1 MGHIVLYRKYRPNT
15 FSKIVGQE
23 HVTKILKNQ
32 IVNDKVGHAYIFSG
46 TRGTGK
52 TSAAKVFA
60 RAINCLNPQD
70 GEPCNECENCKA
82 ILNGE
87 TSDVVEMD
95 AASNNGVDSI
105 REIRQEVIYASTFL
119 KYRVYIIDEVHMLS
133 TAAFNALLKTLEE
146 PPKGVIFILAT
157 TELHKIPITILSRCL
172 KFEFKTISEEDIA
185 NNIKNI
191 LKQENREYEEEAVR
205 YISRL
210 ADGGMRDA
218 LSIVDRCL
226 DEGEVLKLENIE
238 SLAGSINNEVL
249 KNILLSII
257 TYKPYNVLKLADNLI
272 QSGKNIRQIN
282 YEIIN
287 EFMNLMIK
295 ITTQNEVGH
304 SVFKDEE
311 INDIQRYLVEDR
323 LNYIITKLNILD
335 NDIRMSSNPQV
346 IFKSRLIELSS
357 VKRVENVVKSFEEKS
372 EIVSAENKD
381 YMPLIN
387 DLTER
392 IRELEE
398 EIDELK
404 EKGVTLSTKS
414 TKDAVETVDNKP
426 KLKEFR
432 DFKKLQNEIKNKKEM
447 QLYSS
452 LVISKAYV
460 DKDII
465 YFVTENSFVK
475 SMLEESKSKE
485 LLEDTILEITGK
497 DYDIR
502 IVENKKE
509 NEEDDL
515 FEQRLNEIDMDYE
528 EI

>member
-23 HVTKILKNQ
+23 HVTKILRNQ

-60 RAINCLNPQD
+60 RAINCLNPID

-133 TAAFNALLKTLEE
+133 TQAFNALLKTLEE
-146 PPKGVIFILAT
+146 PPKGVVFILAT

-172 KFEFKTISEEDIA
+172 KFEFKTISEENIA
-185 NNIKNI
+185 TCIKNI
-191 LKQENREYEEEAVR
+191 LKEENREYEEDAVK

-210 ADGGMRDA
+210 ADGAMRDA

-226 DEGEVLKLENIE
+226 DEDEVLRLKNIE

-249 KNILLSII
+249 RNILLGII
-257 TYKPYNVLKLADNLI
+257 TYKPYNVLKVTENLI
-272 QSGKNIRQIN
+272 ESGKNIRQIN

-295 ITTQNEVGH
+295 ITTQNEVGY

-311 INDIQRYLVEDR
+311 IKELERYLVDDR
-323 LNYIITKLNILD
+323 LDYIITKLNILD

-346 IFKSRLIELSS
+346 LFKSRLIELSS
-357 VKRVENVVKSFEEKS
+357 VKRVKTVTEDYEENSKVVSGNE
-372 EIVSAENKD
+372 KD

-392 IRELEE
+392 IRELED
-398 EIDELK
+398 EIEELK
-404 EKGVTLSTKS
+404 EKGVNVSTNS
-414 TKDAVETVDNKP
+414 IVNTVETVENKP

-460 DKDII
+460 DTDSII
-465 YFVTENSFVK
+465 FVTENSFVK
-475 SMLEESKSKE
+475 SMLEDSKSKE

-497 DYDIR
+497 DYSIK
-502 IVENKKE
+502 IVENRKE
-509 NEEDDL
+509 ENKDDL
-515 FEQRLNEIDMDYE
+515 FEQRLNETDMDYE